1 MKWYEFGNGPLRAL
15 KVLLESPLDFDPVDY
30 INRTFGSNVDEVD
43 PNTSH
48 LAYFYNDVRKGLFP
62 KISAVSFFLANS
74 LNVDINNHRTAAL
87 PLSHELS
94 KDVNISCKVSESL
107 LVKTFDSVD
116 MQIDRL
122 LESFGVDGCSGET
135 LRSELN
141 EFISFYFFSEALF
154 FVLVGMAAVEFDDNR
169 IIVKPESQER
179 VKELHRKWFANYWE
193 QLSSM
198 ASIAYF
204 DLLPK
209 GADKD
214 ENFNQ
219 KISLFG
225 QLLRDKIFS
234 IPADELPC
242 KLNRLESVQWISKI
256 CNLAALCMWCQL
268 KNNMNC
274 APYELI
280 EKLGISGSD
289 IDQLMSLVKKRSQPD
304 RVFSKNAKGVKIENP
319 NIANRLRIIINDIAN
334 LISENKLNQL
344 IGDFFEKEY
353 VSKYFLRDELR
364 DKYKVHLGI
373 LAHEIE
379 GNEFKPDVDF
389 ILEDLRRNVFYFIQ
403 VKYLRI
409 GGKVYISGDLEHL
422 VSGKLSKGISQLVDA
437 EKAMNCG
444 KLSKPL
450 NKRGLHNCNKDNSF
464 FLLIHNVS
472 NFDFCVWPS
481 GIVSY
486 EWNSVRNLFKDGEI
500 YFGHSKSSPSH
511 WKHIQPLPVERP
523 DDLINFLMNN
533 GPAAQLG
540 GASSLFETDNV
551 VVRTRFGNT
560 DFLCYGMGL

>member
-30 INRTFGSNVDEVD
+30 IDRTFGSNVGEVD
-43 PNTSH
+43 PNTLH
-48 LAYFYNDVRKGLFP
+48 LAHFYNDVRKGLFP

-94 KDVNISCKVSESL
+94 KDVNISGKVSESL
-107 LVKTFDSVD
+107 LVKTCDSVN

-122 LESFGVDGCSGET
+122 LESFGVDGCSGKT

-141 EFISFYFFSEALF
+141 DFISFYFFSEALF
-154 FVLVGMAAVEFDDNR
+154 FVLVGMAVVEFDDDR

-214 ENFNQ
+214 KNFNQ
-219 KISLFG
+219 IISLFG
-225 QLLRDKIFS
+225 QGLRDKIFS
-234 IPADELPC
+234 IPADELPG

-304 RVFSKNAKGVKIENP
+304 RVFSKNAKGVKIENSSIT
-319 NIANRLRIIINDIAN
+319 NQLRIIINDIAN

-344 IGDFFEKEY
+344 LGDFFEKEY
-353 VSKYFLRDELR
+353 VSEYFLRDELR
-364 DKYKVHLGI
+364 DKYKVHPGI

-379 GNEFKPDVDF
+379 GNDFKPDVDF
-389 ILEDLRRNVFYFIQ
+389 ILEDSRRNVFYFIQ

-409 GGKVYISGDLEHL
+409 GGKAYISGDLEHL

-444 KLSKPL
+444 KLWKPL

-500 YFGHSKSSPSH
+500 NFGHSKSSPSH
-511 WKHIQPLPVERP
+511 WKHNQPLPVERP

-533 GPAAQLG
+533 GPAAQRG